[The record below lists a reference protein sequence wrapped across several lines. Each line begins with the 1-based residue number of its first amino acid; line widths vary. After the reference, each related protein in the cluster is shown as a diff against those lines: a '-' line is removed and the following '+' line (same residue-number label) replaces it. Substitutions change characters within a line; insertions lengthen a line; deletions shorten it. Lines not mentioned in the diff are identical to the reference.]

1 MKISKVSCTQ
11 FAGIRNQEFTFT
23 DGINLVYGK
32 NESGKSTLA
41 NLIGYILFQNNKLDG
56 RTDKDFIENFFPVC
70 KKGSNLEFDFADGQL
85 TIETEDGTY
94 VLKKEWERHKLSKA
108 GNVSLSTP
116 DGVIKDADR
125 INEVLK
131 SILLYGKGIYSDF
144 LLTPQRNLDT
154 SLKSLLNASEKND
167 AKDELIQV
175 VSQAFAESDG
185 ISMDAVEQEIQ
196 NRIRAIAGKDWDIE
210 RQQPKSAK
218 RNTTRG
224 SEILKAYYCFR
235 DANDVLNE
243 VQDRKKQLIEVQEN
257 FIKFKKEAS
266 DAEQEENEFRR
277 VKVLL
282 ENKKIFDETYSNL
295 QRYLERC
302 QNIEEEWPALEEKL
316 KKAQELN
323 QEKKNRELV
332 DKYRKGKKIYD
343 EIVSKKV
350 NIDKMLCPTSEEIQ
364 KVERCTNKICELRN
378 WLRGMN
384 LTAAIHM
391 MGENQIFISSIS
403 SGEKIEWRENLE
415 IHEAVNLVI
424 PGVMEMVLAPI
435 DVNLTEINRE
445 IENMQK
451 TIDDIFT
458 KYQVDTYEQLE
469 NLSKQYGEIN
479 RDIENLENSLNYYL
493 GEDTLETLQ
502 VQYEEIDNEP
512 REKQLILQKIEELGL
527 EKEISDFI
535 ACTDTILKG
544 YQEEFENIEGLREI
558 IRNNQINMENAD
570 EKKSDFKDIPPK
582 YVSIELP
589 EKYMEELEK
598 QTRLL
603 EHERDKWWEEKI
615 SKESRLE
622 EYLDNLDGDPIEQL
636 NYAQQN
642 FEYLKELLKHW
653 NNIEKVFKAQKEKL
667 KQSPMQDIAEHF
679 SKYLQMI
686 SDGQVISEFP
696 NMEKLDMEI
705 YSKDRLLNYAKL
717 SEGTKETVSLAF
729 RLAVLDHLFPEG
741 GGIAIFDDPFA
752 NMDTERTAQS
762 VALIQD
768 FAKRHQVIFL
778 TCKDEYLDLFPESN
792 VQIL

>member
-1 MKISKVSCTQ
+1 M
-11 FAGIRNQEFTFT
+11 
-23 DGINLVYGK
+23 
-32 NESGKSTLA
+32 
-41 NLIGYILFQNNKLDG
+41 
-56 RTDKDFIENFFPVC
+56 
-70 KKGSNLEFDFADGQL
+70 
-85 TIETEDGTY
+85 
-94 VLKKEWERHKLSKA
+94 
-108 GNVSLSTP
+108 
-116 DGVIKDADR
+116 
-125 INEVLK
+125 
-131 SILLYGKGIYSDF
+131 
-144 LLTPQRNLDT
+144 
-154 SLKSLLNASEKND
+154 
-167 AKDELIQV
+167 

-266 DAEQEENEFRR
+266 DAKQEKNEFRR
-277 VKVLL
+277 AKVLL
-282 ENKKIFDETYSNL
+282 ENKIIFDETYSNL

-378 WLRGMN
+378 RLRGMN

-415 IHEAVNLVI
+415 IYEAVNLVI

-458 KYQVDTYEQLE
+458 KYQVDTYEHLE